1 MKRLAI
7 VIADISAFLDRV
19 SAAALPT
26 LARLIFAGVLLTYF
40 WASGM
45 TKLGPGPF
53 TPSSG
58 AYVQIFPRLMEAAG
72 YDTSQLALWHRLV
85 VLAGTWAEF
94 VLPLLIVVGLATRFA
109 AFGMIAFVL
118 VQTVTDRLGHGVPWG
133 AWFDRAPDAALAD
146 QRSLWIFM
154 LLVLVLKGAGPWSL
168 DRLIRAFFR
177 QS

>member
-1 MKRLAI
+1 MTRLAVMI
-7 VIADISAFLDRV
+7 TDVSAFLDRL

-40 WASGM
+40 WSSGL

-72 YDTSQLALWHRLV
+72 YDTGQLALWHRLV

-94 VLPLLIVVGLATRFA
+94 ALPLLIVLGLATRFA
-109 AFGMIAFVL
+109 ALGMIAFIL
-118 VQTVTDRLGHGVPWG
+118 VQTLTDRMGHGVPWG
-133 AWFDRAPDAALAD
+133 TWFDRAPDAALAD
-146 QRSLWIFM
+146 QRSLWVFV
-154 LLVLVLKGAGPWSL
+154 LLVLVLKGAGPVSI
-168 DRLIRAFFR
+168 DRGIRAFFR